1 MKIQRLHIFNIA
13 SIVDATIDFTAQPLC
28 DSDVYLIT
36 GDTGAGKTT
45 ILDSICLAL
54 FNNTPRLNKGKLTKV
69 KNDIDNLTLKDP
81 RRLMRRNTGEAMV
94 ELYFEAKGREF
105 KVEWQVQRGKKKK
118 ASVAVDNVCRCFTNL
133 STNETLTSVGTK
145 DAELQAKIHE
155 VIGLDFDQF
164 CRTTMLAQNEFTKFL
179 SSDED
184 DRAGIL
190 EKITQ
195 TSEFS
200 AVGAKVFEL
209 TSLKKA
215 AWEKAQQEAS
225 DTGFSEEKIQEK
237 KEQLQTLSA
246 ETEGKKAER
255 EAVEKKMQ
263 WIKKEEELTKAV
275 EAVQAAY
282 DTAHAS
288 LTSEKYQS
296 DCLFVEQWNASIEA
310 RKWLVEAINAYK
322 ESSAQEQ
329 ELAHQKDSIQRVMNG
344 YQYAREEVEEYQQ
357 ELDSINAFLEENAS
371 KADTFS
377 NVQTIAAHIDTIVT
391 KNGKKKELECKISDN
406 EKLRNEKLIPAR
418 DTAKTVYES
427 EQKKLKAIDDEI
439 DAQEKAL
446 NALQLPSI
454 RKESEQTKDLIRNV
468 EKAIDAVKAIHT
480 AEETYNQ
487 ETKRLTASEQEL
499 DLQEKQFKE
508 EILPV
513 YEQAKIRK
521 EASEQARNLLRDSV
535 DKFAKQMRTHLTVG
549 CECPVCRQRIETLPL
564 EHEIDEIYQEA
575 ERKFKKAK
583 EAFENAE
590 TAKNK
595 LESCIATER
604 KRLNEDQEKHAKDK
618 SVETA
623 KNTAI
628 TACKLCGLEMVEEG
642 TQEQLCKL
650 QQEKTDY
657 IHQVLTVRIKEGEVM
672 EQNLNDL
679 RRKQKHQ
686 TTTLERSRTD
696 FEKAE
701 QQIRDINF
709 QITSDRNLSDGNMK
723 EVESAKNSVCPLIG
737 KANWT
742 HDWTQEPVLFK
753 NELVRAAQE
762 YVRKANRQGE
772 LKVKIGPLKE
782 NNDKIRSII
791 EQIFQRQPSW
801 KELTPV
807 KFQQDQLFEK
817 ANALLQKVESI
828 LTSLRNAQNRLKE
841 NSECLKAF
849 LTAHP
854 SFTKERLQELNQVTS
869 ITELA
874 MELEKKRQEPGQKK
888 VLWNKAK
895 EEHSEH
901 QQEKPELKEEET
913 LEELHKRYMEAD
925 TEISRL
931 NQQMGIIDNELAE
944 DAQKKKDNAILQEK
958 AEKARKEYGRWQRL
972 NRLIGDKEGKT
983 FRTIAQSYIFDNLLH
998 SANAYLQKL
1007 EPRYTLKT
1015 VPGTLYS
1022 ALEDAHQG
1030 FASRDTSSLSGGE
1043 SFLVSLALAL
1053 ALSDIGQ
1060 GLSVDTLFIDEGFGS
1075 LSGRPLTNAINT
1087 LRTLRG
1093 KNGRHVG
1100 IISHIQEVRE
1110 NIPVQ
1115 IQVRRSSDNSSST
1128 IDITQ

>member
-1 MKIQRLHIFNIA
+1 MKIQRLHIYNIA

-94 ELYFEAKGREF
+94 ELYFEAKGQEF
-105 KVEWQVQRGKKKK
+105 KAEWQVQRGKKKK

-145 DAELQAKIHE
+145 DAELQAKIHD

-209 TSLKKA
+209 TSQKKM
-215 AWEKAQQEAS
+215 AWDKAQQEAS
-225 DTGFSEEKIQEK
+225 DTGLSEEKIQEK
-237 KEQLQTLSA
+237 KEQRQTLST
-246 ETEGKKAER
+246 ETEKKKAER
-255 EAVEKKMQ
+255 ETIEKKIQ
-263 WIKKEEELTKAV
+263 WIKKEEELTRAIEV
-275 EAVQAAY
+275 AQAAY
-282 DTAHAS
+282 DTANTS
-288 LTSEKYQS
+288 LKSEKYQS

-310 RKWLVEAINAYK
+310 RRWLVDATNAYK
-322 ESSAQEQ
+322 EFQQSEK
-329 ELAHQKDSIQRVMNG
+329 ELANQKGSIQTLING
-344 YQYAREEVEEYQQ
+344 YQYASEELVEYLQ
-357 ELDSINAFLEENAS
+357 ELESINAFLEESAS

-377 NVQTIAAHIDTIVT
+377 NVQTIIAHIDTIIT
-391 KNGKKKELECKISDN
+391 KNGKIKELESTISDN
-406 EKLRNEKLIPAR
+406 EKSRDEKLIPAR
-418 DTAKTVYES
+418 ENAKTVYEA
-427 EQKKLKAIDDEI
+427 EQKKLMAIDDEI

-446 NALQLPSI
+446 NAINLPSI
-454 RKESEQTKDLIRNV
+454 REEKEQTKDLIRQI
-468 EKAIDAVKAIHT
+468 EKAIDAVKAINT
-480 AEETYNQ
+480 ETEAYNQ
-487 ETKRLTASEQEL
+487 ETQRLAASEHEL
-499 DLQEKQFKE
+499 IQLEKQFKE
-508 EILPV
+508 KILPE
-513 YEQAKIRK
+513 YEKAKFQK
-521 EASEQARNLLRDSV
+521 DVAEQARNLLRDSV

-575 ERKFKKAK
+575 QGKFEKAE
-583 EAFENAE
+583 EAFKNAE
-590 TAKNK
+590 SDKNK
-595 LESCIATER
+595 TESRISTER
-604 KRLNEDQEKHAKDK
+604 KRLNVDKEKHAKDK

-628 TACKLCGLEMVEEG
+628 TACILCGLETVEKG

-657 IHQVLTVRIKEGEVM
+657 INQVLNVRIKEGEDK
-672 EQNLNDL
+672 EQNLNNL
-679 RRKQKHQ
+679 RRKQKLQ
-686 TTTLERSRTD
+686 ATTVEERRTD

-701 QQIRDINF
+701 EKIKDINSR
-709 QITSDRNLSDGNMK
+709 ITSDKNLLNSNIN
-723 EVESAKNSVCPLIG
+723 EVESAKNSVSPLIG
-737 KANWT
+737 EANWT
-742 HDWTQEPVLFK
+742 HDWTQEPILFK

-762 YVRKANRQGE
+762 YTQKANRQGE
-772 LKVKIGPLKE
+772 LKVKIGPMKE

-791 EQIFQRQPSW
+791 EQIFEKQPSW

-807 KFQQDQLFEK
+807 KSHQDQLFEK

-828 LTSLRNAQNRLKE
+828 LTTLMNAQKRLNE
-841 NSECLKAF
+841 NSEWLQAF
-849 LTAHP
+849 LTEHP
-854 SFTKERLQELNQVTS
+854 SFTKDRLQELNQVTS

-888 VLWNKAK
+888 VLWDKAK

-901 QQEKPELKEEET
+901 QQIKPELKEEET
-913 LEELHKRYMEAD
+913 YEELYNRFKEAD
-925 TEISRL
+925 TEISKL
-931 NQQMGIIDNELAE
+931 NQQMGIIGKELDD
-944 DAQKKKDNAILQEK
+944 DAQKKKDNAVLQEK
-958 AEKARKEYGRWQRL
+958 AEKARKEYERWQRL

-1022 ALEDAHQG
+1022 AMEDAHQG

-1060 GLSVDTLFIDEGFGS
+1060 GLTVDTLFIDEGFGS

-1100 IISHIQEVRE
+1100 IISHIQEVRD

-1128 IDITQ
+1128 IEITQ